1 MLEDELLKI
10 GFILGS
16 PAALARIYRKYADAL
31 KTLAMVLLN
40 GGLSLCSLPVE
51 DLWNLQGR
59 SEEDLGEK
67 AINDT
72 LAQGYRVMQ
81 ADADPGP

>member
-40 GGLSLCSLPVE
+40 DEAPVTMLSAGRKPLESSGSLRR
-51 DLWNLQGR
+51 R
-59 SEEDLGEK
+59 SRRKGH
-67 AINDT
+67 
-72 LAQGYRVMQ
+72 Q
-81 ADADPGP
+81 